1 MRYFLFILLP
11 ILTLTSCT
19 QQKVNTNYET
29 GQITKVQM
37 GTVKKVHKF
46 VVTRDAVGE
55 GAFAEMASNA
65 VGSIT
70 PGILAA
76 GTTKIASATGSLM
89 DSKLETVAKIRVRIE
104 VDSPEVKAEPQPA
117 PTPAAGESEMP
128 LVSNKPAKKPAELVE
143 IIQNDVPGMNFYEGQ
158 RVVISTGSTPGNV
171 WPE

>member
-11 ILTLTSCT
+11 ILTLTSCS

-89 DSKLETVAKIRVRIE
+89 DSKLETVAKIRIRIE

-117 PTPAAGESEMP
+117 PAAAEGGEMA
-128 LVSNKPAKKPAELVE
+128 LVSNKPVKKPAELVE